1 MKRLLWLYPRAWRAR
16 YQAEVRALLEATPGG
31 WRDAL
36 DLIVGAIDARLYP
49 QTAGYGG
56 RRWTRALGVVCLAAL
71 GGLLLFALD
80 FFRFPGAGVFA
91 GTHFLVAVALSGGV
105 ALVSRMLGARLAAW
119 FFGAVALRYGLS
131 LVLSFLPIIPVVSRM
146 VGFRMVVLSF
156 PLHILVVDAV
166 GIALWTSAVTLL
178 LGWSGVRW
186 RSGLAIALGLE
197 LLVMSQDFWMIVA
210 HPISPWY
217 WQLVSALQHMSGR
230 RGGYPALALLVGI
243 EAMQVAVWAA
253 VIAAIATRRSRRP
266 RRPGWDWDSRGGS
279 GVPVRPRPDPELP
292 ALAATADDP
301 RS

>member
-1 MKRLLWLYPRAWRAR
+1 MPCRP
-16 YQAEVRALLEATPGG
+16 
-31 WRDAL
+31 
-36 DLIVGAIDARLYP
+36 
-49 QTAGYGG
+49 
-56 RRWTRALGVVCLAAL
+56 

-80 FFRFPGAGVFA
+80 FFRFPGVRVIAGP
-91 GTHFLVAVALSGGV
+91 HFLVAVALSGGV

-119 FFGAVALRYGLS
+119 LFGAVALRYGLS
-131 LVLSFLPIIPVVSRM
+131 LVLSFFPIMPVVFRL

-166 GIALWTSAVTLL
+166 GIALWTSVVTVLL
-178 LGWSGVRW
+178 RWTGVRW
-186 RSGLAIALGLE
+186 RSGMAIALGLE

-217 WQLVSALQHMSGR
+217 WQLVSALQHMTGR
-230 RGGYPALALLVGI
+230 RGGYPALALLVSLQ
-243 EAMQVAVWAA
+243 AMPLAVWAA

-266 RRPGWDWDSRGGS
+266 RRSGWDWDSRGGS
-279 GVPVRPRPDPELP
+279 GVPVRPGPDPELP

>member
-1 MKRLLWLYPRAWRAR
+1 MKRLLWLYPRPWRAR

-36 DLIVGAIDARLYP
+36 DLIMGAIDARLHP

-71 GGLLLFALD
+71 GGLLLFAVD
-80 FFRFPGAGVFA
+80 FFRFPGAGAFA
-91 GTHFLVAVALSGGV
+91 GAHFLLAVVLSGGV
-105 ALVSRMLGARLAAW
+105 AFASRLLGARLAAW

-131 LVLSFLPIIPVVSRM
+131 LVLSLLPIMRVVFRM

-166 GIALWTSAVTLL
+166 GIVLWTSVVTLL
-178 LGWSGVRW
+178 LRWTGVRW
-186 RSGLAIALGLE
+186 RSGVAIAFGLE

-243 EAMQVAVWAA
+243 EAMQLAVWAA

-266 RRPGWDWDSRGGS
+266 SRSGWDWDSRGGA
-279 GVPVRPRPDPELP
+279 GVPARPRPDPELP
-292 ALAATADDP
+292 ALAVTADEP